1 MTAGMSFDENQLD
14 GSPYATPDNPPAKQ
28 GTSNLLIFAGC
39 CLIGLGIGLA
49 SAHELSPAVG
59 RIAAKL
65 AARGLGWDVV
75 GALGATLFGL
85 GLVGRGN
92 GRLGA
97 RIEGL
102 RNEQIDLALLQERVV
117 GELAD
122 LRASSDRNRLSS
134 PAQADVAALVGAP
147 GAGQGDKEALY
158 RMAASLDQLSGRL
171 EKRVQSDL
179 ASLAK
184 ELERVSA
191 AIGKLEQRMA
201 GAERPPAAAAAK
213 AAAPAAKAPA
223 AAPPVPA
230 AGPFA
235 PVRVKDEDG
244 PIVIDLDAQ
253 ERALELFDRM
263 DDPEGEE
270 DEGAPMRNAGAP
282 LPGKRGAGP
291 VKAPAKELERLM
303 AEKRAR
309 EGRG

>member
-1 MTAGMSFDENQLD
+1 MSFDENQLD
-14 GSPYATPDNPPAKQ
+14 GSPYASPANPPAKQ

-39 CLIGLGIGLA
+39 CLIGLAIGLA
-49 SAHELSPAVG
+49 AAHEYSPAVD

-122 LRASSDRNRLSS
+122 LRASSDRHRLSAPVS
-134 PAQADVAALVGAP
+134 TEVAALAGAP
-147 GAGQGDKEALY
+147 ASGQGDKEALY

-171 EKRVQSDL
+171 EKRVQADL

-191 AIGKLEQRMA
+191 AIGKLEQRI
-201 GAERPPAAAAAK
+201 GAAEKRPAAAAPK
-213 AAAPAAKAPA
+213 AAAPAGKAPA

-235 PVRVKDEDG
+235 PVKVKDEDG

-270 DEGAPMRNAGAP
+270 DENTPLHSPAAP
-282 LPGKRGAGP
+282 LPGKRGNGP
-291 VKAPAKELERLM
+291 VKAPAKELERLR
-303 AEKRAR
+303 AEQRAR
-309 EGRG
+309 ESRG